1 MTIKSIKGNPV
12 SKPGPNVF
20 DCFAR
25 DLFGNPDLTEWCEVG
40 NRRVSCLVSRSG
52 EKLTGAELAADN
64 GEEFRLGF
72 LESDWRQ
79 LGEVSHVTYRR
90 RQYRITAQELD
101 DSGLIRNISLKSG
114 EEPQRVAVVYASVS
128 Q

>member
-1 MTIKSIKGNPV
+1 MAIKSIKG
-12 SKPGPNVF
+12 SSARKPGPGVF
-20 DCFAR
+20 DCFAQ
-25 DLFGNPDLTEWCEVG
+25 DLFGNPDVTEWCEVG
-40 NRRVSCLVSRSG
+40 NHRVSCVVSR
-52 EKLTGAELAADN
+52 N
-64 GEEFRLGF
+64 GEESDGGEGFRLGF

-79 LGEVSHVTYRR
+79 LGEVSGVTYRR

-101 DSGLIRNISLKSG
+101 ASGLIRNISLKSG

>member
-1 MTIKSIKGNPV
+1 MAIKSIKGG
-12 SKPGPNVF
+12 SARKPGPEVF

-25 DLFGNPDLTEWCEVG
+25 DLFNNPDVTEWCEVG
-40 NRRVSCLVSRSG
+40 NRRVSCVVSR
-52 EKLTGAELAADN
+52 N
-64 GEEFRLGF
+64 GEESDGGEGFRLGF
-72 LESDWRQ
+72 LESEWRQ
-79 LGEVSHVTYRR
+79 LGEVSSVTY
-90 RQYRITAQELD
+90 QYRITAQELD